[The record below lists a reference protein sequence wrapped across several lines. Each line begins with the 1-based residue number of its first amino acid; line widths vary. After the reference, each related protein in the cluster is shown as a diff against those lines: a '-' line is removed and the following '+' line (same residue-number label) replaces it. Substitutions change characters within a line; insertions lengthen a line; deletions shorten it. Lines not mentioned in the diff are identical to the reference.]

1 MTKRER
7 AGGPGPVGVWSGE
20 RERTGL
26 VLRDRV
32 RMTSSL
38 GCAVRDPGVMG
49 TVAALMNRA
58 LLAQVHARK
67 GALTPGDRAALT
79 RVAGMLRQA
88 SVTERGTAGFR
99 DVWFVPHAP
108 GPDVL
113 PLPRVDGHGS
123 GPEQAETATAVDAV
137 LAGSATA
144 DQHKI
149 LCAHLTRLS
158 SLSKTAFDGAARPT
172 GPFGLAQ
179 PTV

>member
-1 MTKRER
+1 
-7 AGGPGPVGVWSGE
+7 
-20 RERTGL
+20 
-26 VLRDRV
+26 
-32 RMTSSL
+32 MTSGL
-38 GCAVRDPGVMG
+38 GCAVRDAGVMG

-58 LLAQVHARK
+58 LLAQIHARK

-88 SVTERGTAGFR
+88 SVTEREPAGFP
-99 DVWFVPHAP
+99 DVWFMPHAS
-108 GPDVL
+108 GPDAL
-113 PLPRVDGHGS
+113 PLPRVDGHGA
-123 GPEQAETATAVDAV
+123 GPEQAETATAVEAV

-158 SLSKTAFDGAARPT
+158 SLSKTAFDGAGRPT
-172 GPFGLAQ
+172 GPFVPSQ